1 MSFEFST
8 NLKEGYLTI
17 SAKGLRKDF
26 DSMIS
31 SSKGVSEIA
40 IKNKVKYILLDYNEL
55 YYDVPLTFV
64 YNQVKVF
71 ERNLPYLSQITISV
85 ITNRESYEIAKFWES
100 ICIKRGYRYKV
111 FLESKL
117 AVAWLKEQ
125 ITLDKT
131 RSSSSS

>member
-55 YYDVPLTFV
+55 YYDIPLTFV

>member
-71 ERNLPYLSQITISV
+71 ERNLPI
-85 ITNRESYEIAKFWES
+85 
-100 ICIKRGYRYKV
+100 
-111 FLESKL
+111 
-117 AVAWLKEQ
+117 
-125 ITLDKT
+125 
-131 RSSSSS
+131 